1 MLRLDSKNTN
11 FSGASVIDD
20 VQVASMSASYST
32 GSNIYFN
39 FSIERLDLYNENAE
53 TVDADFDSFKDT
65 VLESI

>member
-11 FSGASVIDD
+11 FSGASIIDD
-20 VQVASMSASYST
+20 VQIASMSASYST

>member
-1 MLRLDSKNTN
+1 MLRLDSKNTS

-20 VQVASMSASYST
+20 VQVASMSANYST

-53 TVDADFDSFKDT
+53 TVDTDFNSFKDS
-65 VLESI
+65 VLESV

>member
-11 FSGASVIDD
+11 FSVASIIDD

-39 FSIERLDLYNENAE
+39 FSIERLDLYEENAE
-53 TVDADFDSFKDT
+53 TVDTDFASFKDT
-65 VLESI
+65 VLETV

>member
-11 FSGASVIDD
+11 FSGASIIDD
-20 VQVASMSASYST
+20 VQIASMSASYST

-39 FSIERLDLYNENAE
+39 FSIERLDLYNKNAE

>member
-32 GSNIYFN
+32 GSNVYFN

>member
-11 FSGASVIDD
+11 FSGASIIDD

>member
-39 FSIERLDLYNENAE
+39 FSIERLDLYNENSE
-53 TVDADFDSFKDT
+53 TVDTDFNSFKDA
-65 VLESI
+65 VLESV